1 LTEQE
6 AVGLLKAKM
15 DENIG
20 ISIGG
25 FGTRSTEDPRIIT
38 KYRLYEVS
46 DLPLNKAANPFT
58 DFETISKEVGMDNE
72 QKMKYLAKVLG
83 SDEKAEEYMNKAG
96 LMSEALKDAGV
107 ENKEKTEE
115 VPVEPVVE
123 PVVEAQPNELVAEV
137 LKALDI
143 DGLKEFVVKTQA
155 EQAQAALDRE
165 KIGMLEGVIKELS
178 GDRDEKLAEMI
189 RPDIASVFPWSRP
202 SNSND
207 NFLKEDDAQDKKL
220 KDAAPG
226 IPEENWLSTVTG
238 TVPLKEVV

>member
-1 LTEQE
+1 
-6 AVGLLKAKM
+6 M

-25 FGTRSTEDPRIIT
+25 FGTRSKEDPRIIT

-107 ENKEKTEE
+107 ENKEKTEDVPE
-115 VPVEPVVE
+115 VVAEVVPE
-123 PVVEAQPNELVAEV
+123 TVVAQPNELVAEV

-165 KIGMLEGVIKELS
+165 KIGILENVIKELS
-178 GDRDEKLAEMI
+178 GDRDEELAKMI
-189 RPDIASVFPWSRP
+189 RPEAASAFPWSRP
-202 SNSND
+202 STSKENL
-207 NFLKEDDAQDKKL
+207 LKEGDAEDKKL